1 MDVCHSTKCS
11 KVFLQWAMISAV
23 QIFIWYSNDYA
34 SSSEQLSNV
43 TGTAA
48 EPSSPVYLFDCQRDK

>member
-1 MDVCHSTKCS
+1 MSFDQVFKSFPSMSNDLCS
-11 KVFLQWAMISAV
+11 SDIHMV
-23 QIFIWYSNDYA
+23 SNDYA

-48 EPSSPVYLFDCQRDK
+48 EPSSPVYLFDCQRGK